1 MRKYEK
7 GMSLVVKTV
16 TRLTL
21 GFILLYGIYITL
33 NGHAAPG
40 GGFAGGVI
48 IALSLVHIMLAF
60 GKEVALKRLRA
71 YMLRIVISAAALV
84 FLAVVMVSFSG
95 RCLPLNMFLGG
106 KKVFALLGRNIRP
119 EIQSESGQDKLRMF
133 SSEIGLRDRP
143 PAVFF
148 GQEPQALQFCDH
160 MIEGETPKNGRCP
173 VT

>member
-106 KKVFALLGRNIRP
+106 GIAC
-119 EIQSESGQDKLRMF
+119 
-133 SSEIGLRDRP
+133 
-143 PAVFF
+143 AVFNNELAVPLCEMIIVGF
-148 GQEPQALQFCDH
+148 GLFAIFIALVLSSKTDKDS
-160 MIEGETPKNGRCP
+160 E
-173 VT
+173 